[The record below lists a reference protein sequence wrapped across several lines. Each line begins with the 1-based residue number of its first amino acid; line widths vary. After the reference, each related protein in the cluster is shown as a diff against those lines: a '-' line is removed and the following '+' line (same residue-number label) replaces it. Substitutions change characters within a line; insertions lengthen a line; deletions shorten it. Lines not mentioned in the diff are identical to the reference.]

1 MIVPKLCHYTSVL
14 GLTALLNPGRDVKLS
29 EDRVKGYKSFTN
41 KIWNA
46 GKFLQINEA
55 IFEDSLDFQNI
66 HFESNKWIIKEIDDL
81 QIQIENLTKKYLF
94 HEVANKIY
102 HFVWHTYC
110 DWYIELIKKNF
121 NDNKFSDEI
130 RKTSGWSFIQI
141 LKIIHPIMPYISE
154 KLWRSLVNSN
164 SFLMN
169 QIYEKK
175 NFGKNFNNAKKNIN
189 LLIELITSIRNLR
202 SELNIPYKKLID
214 LTIECKDESLTN
226 FLSKNTSEINNF
238 LKTNKI
244 SFAKIHP
251 DKNTALI
258 VLNSFSILIPLLG
271 IVDSQSEIKK
281 LNAKKELEQVK
292 FDKINEKLNNDNFM
306 NKASDEIIEKFKNDA
321 QNHKSSIEKID
332 QIINTIN

>member
-1 MIVPKLCHYTSVL
+1 
-14 GLTALLNPGRDVKLS
+14 
-29 EDRVKGYKSFTN
+29 
-41 KIWNA
+41 
-46 GKFLQINEA
+46 
-55 IFEDSLDFQNI
+55 
-66 HFESNKWIIKEIDDL
+66 
-81 QIQIENLTKKYLF
+81 
-94 HEVANKIY
+94 
-102 HFVWHTYC
+102 
-110 DWYIELIKKNF
+110 
-121 NDNKFSDEI
+121 
-130 RKTSGWSFIQI
+130 
-141 LKIIHPIMPYISE
+141 MPYISE

-175 NFGKNFNNAKKNIN
+175 NFGENFNNARKNIN
-189 LLIELITSIRNLR
+189 VLIELITSIRNLR

-306 NKASDEIIEKFKNDA
+306 NKASNQIIEKFKNDA

>member
-1 MIVPKLCHYTSVL
+1 
-14 GLTALLNPGRDVKLS
+14 
-29 EDRVKGYKSFTN
+29 
-41 KIWNA
+41 
-46 GKFLQINEA
+46 
-55 IFEDSLDFQNI
+55 
-66 HFESNKWIIKEIDDL
+66 
-81 QIQIENLTKKYLF
+81 
-94 HEVANKIY
+94 
-102 HFVWHTYC
+102 
-110 DWYIELIKKNF
+110 
-121 NDNKFSDEI
+121 
-130 RKTSGWSFIQI
+130 
-141 LKIIHPIMPYISE
+141 MPYISE

-169 QIYEKK
+169 QIYEKE
-175 NFGKNFNNAKKNIN
+175 NFGKNFNNSKKNIN

-244 SFAKIHP
+244 SFDKIHP

-271 IVDSQSEIKK
+271 VVDSQSEIKK